1 MPKAAPDYRTDHLSC
16 PLNAGKLVKVRE
28 LVLTLRRIAKQEA
41 RLQWQQFYQGGWQDF
56 ETTARKGWTRPWIRD
71 GRLNVTFSQLVMCQ
85 VAGAL
90 QGYFGNVQNTYTEL
104 VSGSKLPAQIRH
116 QLHFINRRQA
126 WFWPCPIQVKQAIT
140 QPHPKTGKPVTRE
153 ANIIVSDEVR
163 ALARGLIR
171 RAMACH
177 RKPHFRR
184 FQPQL
189 DQRVCLVQAAHTA
202 QHPDWLVLSTLE
214 RGARLAAPLQAHPG
228 FLARQAKTR
237 LAQAMAAAAGEAGGS
252 GVPMEAESQGAANT
266 ENACAVDTDPT
277 SARKSRNPHPSRF
290 QIPNTVRLQL
300 SDDQQ
305 TLIVGVVTDM
315 REVFAHQ
322 ASSYQPLRASLTLDF
337 GICTLFASDEG
348 ELHGRAWMQTLLKFD
363 RLLTGIARH
372 RQRLGLKT
380 ASERYRY
387 HAGRLR
393 GWLKTEINRILN
405 AMVRKK
411 RPAMLIV
418 EALDFRNPNLSRRL
432 NRLVQNAGRG
442 LLTDKLAE
450 LEKQYG
456 IAVEHRNAAYS
467 SQECHRCGYV
477 ARNNRPSQ
485 DIFKCRF
492 CGTCCHA
499 DVNAARVVRDRRSV
513 AVSSPGKAR
522 VRATLVERINAFNA
536 RFPRPRGGPADPRW
550 SNPYFREWANQVRST
565 EAAASSP
572 SLAFGLA

>member
-1 MPKAAPDYRTDHLSC
+1 MPKVAPEYRTDHLSC
-16 PLNAGKLVKVRE
+16 PRSAGKLVQVRD
-28 LVLTLRRIAKQEA
+28 LVLTLRRIAQQEA
-41 RLQWQQFYQGGWQDF
+41 ARQWQQFHQGGWQDF
-56 ETTARKGWTRPWIRD
+56 EATARKGWTRPWIQD
-71 GRLNVTFSQLVMCQ
+71 GRLNVTFSQLVMAQ

-90 QGYFGNVQNTYTEL
+90 QGYFGNVHNTYKEL

-126 WFWPCPIQVKQAIT
+126 WFWPCPVQVKQAVT
-140 QPHPKTGKPVTRE
+140 KAHPKTGKPVTRE
-153 ANIIVSDEVR
+153 TNIIVSDEVR
-163 ALARGLIR
+163 SLARTLIR
-171 RAMACH
+171 RALSQH

-189 DQRVCLVQAAHTA
+189 DQRVCFVQAAHTA
-202 QHPDWLVLSTLE
+202 QHPDWLVLSTLAGG
-214 RGARLAAPLQAHPG
+214 RRLAVPLQTHQG
-228 FLARQAKTR
+228 FLARQEKTR
-237 LAQAMAAAAGEAGGS
+237 LAQAMAAASDLASNNAPVGVEAPA
-252 GVPMEAESQGAANT
+252 VANT
-266 ENACAVDTDPT
+266 EDTSQV
-277 SARKSRNPHPSRF
+277 SAAIRKARNPHPSRF
-290 QIPNTVRLQL
+290 QVPNTVRLQL
-300 SDDQQ
+300 SEDQQ
-305 TLIVGVVTDM
+305 TLTVGVVTDM
-315 REVFAHQ
+315 HEAFAQ
-322 ASSYQPLRASLTLDF
+322 QIASYQPLRSSLTLDF
-337 GICTLFASDEG
+337 GLCTLLASDEG
-348 ELHGRAWMQTLLKFD
+348 EPHGRAWMQTLLKFD

-393 GWLKTEINRILN
+393 GWLKTELHRILN
-405 AMVRKK
+405 ALIRKK

-432 NRLVQNAGRG
+432 NRLVQNFGKGVLIA
-442 LLTDKLAE
+442 KLAE

-467 SQECHRCGYV
+467 SQECHGCGYV
-477 ARNNRPSQ
+477 AKNNRRSQ
-485 DIFKCRF
+485 DDFRCRF

-522 VRATLVERINAFNA
+522 IRATLVERVSAFNA

-550 SNPYFREWANQVRST
+550 SNPYFREWADQVRSP

>member
-1 MPKAAPDYRTDHLSC
+1 MPKAPPEYRTDHLAC
-16 PLNAGKLVKVRE
+16 PLNAGKLVQVRA

-41 RLQWQQFYQGGWQDF
+41 ALQWQQFHRGGWQDF
-56 ETTARKGWTRPWIRD
+56 ETTARKGWTRPWIQD

-85 VAGAL
+85 VAGSL

-104 VSGSKLPAQIRH
+104 VSGSNLPANIRH
-116 QLHFINRRQA
+116 QLHFINRRKA
-126 WFWPCPIQVKQAIT
+126 WFWACPVQVKQAVT
-140 QPHPKTGKPVTRE
+140 QLHSKTGKPVTRE
-153 ANIIVSDEVR
+153 TNVIVSDEVR
-163 ALARGLIR
+163 ALARTLIR
-171 RAMACH
+171 RALSQH

-189 DQRVCLVQAAHTA
+189 DQRVCFVQAAHTA

-214 RGARLAAPLQAHPG
+214 KGARMAVPLQAHQG
-228 FLARQAKTR
+228 FLTRQEKTR
-237 LAQAMAAAAGEAGGS
+237 LAQAMVLATSNETTAIVGVDPLAMNPEA
-252 GVPMEAESQGAANT
+252 
-266 ENACAVDTDPT
+266 
-277 SARKSRNPHPSRF
+277 ARKSRNPHPSRF
-290 QIPNTVRLQL
+290 QVPNTVRLQL
-300 SDDQQ
+300 SEDQQ
-305 TLIVGVVTDM
+305 TLTVGVVTDM
-315 REVFAHQ
+315 RAVFAQ
-322 ASSYQPLRASLTLDF
+322 QVASFQPLRASLTLDF
-337 GICTLFASDEG
+337 GLCTLFASDEG
-348 ELHGRAWMQTLLKFD
+348 ELHGRAWLETLLRFD

-393 GWLKTEINRILN
+393 GWLKTELHRILN
-405 AMVRKK
+405 ALIRKK

-432 NRLVQNAGRG
+432 NRLVQNFGKGVLIA
-442 LLTDKLAE
+442 KLAE

-467 SQECHRCGYV
+467 SQECHGCGYV
-477 ARNNRPSQ
+477 AKNNRRSQ
-485 DIFKCRF
+485 DDFRCRF

-522 VRATLVERINAFNA
+522 IRATLVERVSAFNA

-550 SNPYFREWANQVRST
+550 SNPYFRDWADQVRSP
-565 EAAASSP
+565 EAVASSP

>member
-1 MPKAAPDYRTDHLSC
+1 MPKVAPDYRTDHLAC
-16 PLNAGKLVKVRE
+16 PLNAGKLVQVRA
-28 LVLTLRRIAKQEA
+28 LVLTLRRIAQQEA

-56 ETTARKGWTRPWIRD
+56 EATARKGWTRPWIRD
-71 GRLNVTFSQLVMCQ
+71 RRLNVTFSQLVMCQ

-90 QGYFGNVQNTYTEL
+90 QGYFGNVQNTYTDL
-104 VSGSKLPAQIRH
+104 VSGSRLPAPIRH

-126 WFWPCPIQVKQAIT
+126 WFWSCPIQVKQAIT
-140 QPHPKTGKPVTRE
+140 QAHPKTGKPVTRE
-153 ANIIVSDEVR
+153 TNIIVSDAVR
-163 ALARGLIR
+163 ALARTLIR

-189 DQRVCLVQAAHTA
+189 DQRVCFVQAAHTA

-214 RGARLAAPLQAHPG
+214 KGTRLAVPLQVHPG
-228 FLARQAKTR
+228 FLARQEKTR

-252 GVPMEAESQGAANT
+252 DVPMAAEIPGAANT
-266 ENACAVDTDPT
+266 EVTDQVAA
-277 SARKSRNPHPSRF
+277 SAKKARNPHSSRF

-300 SDDQQ
+300 SGDQQ
-305 TLIVGVVTDM
+305 TLTVGVVTDM
-315 REVFAHQ
+315 RAVFAQ
-322 ASSYQPLRASLTLDF
+322 QVASFQPLRASLTLDF
-337 GICTLFASDEG
+337 GLCTLFASDEG
-348 ELHGRAWMQTLLKFD
+348 ELHGRAWLETLLRFD

-393 GWLKTEINRILN
+393 GWLKTELHRILN
-405 AMVRKK
+405 ALIRKK

-432 NRLVQNAGRG
+432 NRLVQNFGKGVLIA
-442 LLTDKLAE
+442 KLAE

-467 SQECHRCGYV
+467 SQECHGCGYV
-477 ARNNRPSQ
+477 AKNNRRSQ
-485 DIFKCRF
+485 DDFRCRF

-522 VRATLVERINAFNA
+522 IRATLVERVSAFNA

-550 SNPYFREWANQVRST
+550 SNPYFREWADQVRSP